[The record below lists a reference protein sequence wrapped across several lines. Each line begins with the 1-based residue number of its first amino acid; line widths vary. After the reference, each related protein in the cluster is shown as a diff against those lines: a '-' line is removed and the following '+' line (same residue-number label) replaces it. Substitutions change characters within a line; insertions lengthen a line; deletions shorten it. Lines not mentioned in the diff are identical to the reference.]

1 MLTCTPTIQDAQL
14 VLRFSFTNNTGDA
27 VWLANDLPVTAGS
40 GLKADS
46 RAAYVVPEGDGVT
59 ITRRVIAVP
68 DDLDVEAPEAPG
80 WQRVDA
86 GQSYSGQLVVPWP
99 LVERRPYAR
108 GPAKAAP
115 RHGKAYC
122 EVGYVRA
129 ESKTAPR
136 YSDGLASRQ
145 RLARAQI
152 TLP

>member
-1 MLTCTPTIQDAQL
+1 MLTCEPTIEDAQL
-14 VLRFSFTNNTGDA
+14 VLRFSFTNHTGSA
-27 VWLANDLPVTAGS
+27 VWLAKDLPVTAGS
-40 GLKADS
+40 GLKADD
-46 RAAYVVPEGDGVT
+46 RAAYVLQEDDAIT

-68 DDLDVEAPEAPG
+68 DDLEVEAPEAPG

-86 GQSYSGQLVVPWP
+86 GQSYSGQFVVPWP

-122 EVGYVRA
+122 EVGYVSA
-129 ESKTAPR
+129 ESKVAPR
-136 YSDGLASRQ
+136 YSDALAARQ
-145 RLARAQI
+145 RLARAPI